1 MLNTADTVLHISHV
15 THYDYASRVD
25 LAMHLLHL
33 QPLTRANQRVEDFRL
48 DIDPPATRNQPS
60 LDYFGNHQ
68 HHLTL
73 TTPHHVLTVRAE
85 SRVRRLAM
93 PAPEPAASPAWED
106 VRTAMRY
113 QAGQP
118 WQAAAEFCFPSA
130 FVPQHP
136 AFQAYAQLEFI
147 PGRPLLDAAI
157 GLMARIHREFTYAT
171 ASTDLT
177 TPALEAFSRRQ
188 GVCQD
193 FAHIMIACLRSL
205 GLPARYVS
213 GYLLTQPPPGQPR
226 LLGVDASH
234 AWLAVYCP
242 LHGWVELDPTNDL
255 IAGQSHAVI
264 ACGRDYGD
272 VAPLCGVIQGGGSH
286 TLSVAVSVTPE
297 GEHAML
303 SGPPRPAS

>member
-33 QPLTRANQRVEDFRL
+33 QPLSRADQQLEDFRL
-48 DIDPPATRNQPS
+48 DIDPPATRNQAS
-60 LDYFGNHQ
+60 LDYFGNPQ

-73 TTPHHVLTVRAE
+73 TTPHHALTVRAE
-85 SRVRRLAM
+85 SRVRRLA
-93 PAPEPAASPAWED
+93 AATPNPSISPAWES
-106 VRTAMRY
+106 VRAAMRY
-113 QAGQP
+113 RAGQP
-118 WQAAAEFCFPSA
+118 WLPAAEFCFPSA
-130 FVPQHP
+130 FVPLHP
-136 AFQAYAQLEFI
+136 AFQAYAQLEFT
-147 PGRPLLDAAI
+147 PGRPLLEAAI
-157 GLMARIHREFTYAT
+157 GLMARIHHEFTYAT

-213 GYLLTQPPPGQPR
+213 GYLLTEPPPGQPR

-234 AWLAVYCP
+234 AWVAVYCP
-242 LHGWVELDPTNDL
+242 QHGWVELDPTNNML
-255 IAGQSHAVI
+255 AGTSHAVI
-264 ACGRDYGD
+264 ACGRDYAD
-272 VAPLCGVIQGGGSH
+272 VAPLRGVIQGGGSH
-286 TLSVAVSVTPE
+286 TLSVAVSVVPE
-297 GEHAML
+297 GETPVEP
-303 SGPPRPAS
+303 SASAC

>member
-33 QPLTRANQRVEDFRL
+33 QPLSRADQQLEDFRL
-48 DIDPPATRNQPS
+48 DIDPPATRNQAS
-60 LDYFGNHQ
+60 LDYFGNPQ

-73 TTPHHVLTVRAE
+73 TTPHHALTVRAE
-85 SRVRRLAM
+85 SRVRRLADAT
-93 PAPEPAASPAWED
+93 PKPSASPAWES
-106 VRTAMRY
+106 VRAAMRY
-113 QAGQP
+113 RAGQP
-118 WQAAAEFCFPSA
+118 WLPAAEFCFPSA
-130 FVPQHP
+130 FVPLHP
-136 AFQAYAQLEFI
+136 AFQAYAQLEFT
-147 PGRPLLDAAI
+147 PGRPLLEAAI
-157 GLMARIHREFTYAT
+157 GLMARIHHEFTYAT

-234 AWLAVYCP
+234 AWLAVWCP
-242 LHGWVELDPTNDL
+242 QHDWVELDPTNNL
-255 IAGQSHAVI
+255 IAAQSHAVI
-264 ACGRDYGD
+264 ACGRDYAD
-272 VAPLCGVIQGGGSH
+272 VAPLRGVIQGGGSH
-286 TLSVAVSVTPE
+286 TLSVAVSVVPE
-297 GEHAML
+297 GETPVEP
-303 SGPPRPAS
+303 SASAC

>member
-33 QPLTRANQRVEDFRL
+33 QPLSRADQQLEDFRL
-48 DIDPPATRNQPS
+48 DIDPPATRNQAS
-60 LDYFGNHQ
+60 LDYFGNPQ

-73 TTPHHVLTVRAE
+73 TTPHHALTVRAE
-85 SRVRRLAM
+85 SRVRRLAAAT
-93 PAPEPAASPAWED
+93 PKPSASPAWES
-106 VRTAMRY
+106 VRAAMRY
-113 QAGQP
+113 RAGQP
-118 WQAAAEFCFPSA
+118 WLPAAEFCFPSA
-130 FVPQHP
+130 FVPLHP
-136 AFQAYAQLEFI
+136 AFQAYAQLEFT
-147 PGRPLLDAAI
+147 PGRPLLEAAI
-157 GLMARIHREFTYAT
+157 GLMARIHHEFTYAT

-234 AWLAVYCP
+234 AWLAVWCP
-242 LHGWVELDPTNDL
+242 QHDWVELDPTNNL
-255 IAGQSHAVI
+255 IAAQSHAVI
-264 ACGRDYGD
+264 ACGRDYAD
-272 VAPLCGVIQGGGSH
+272 VTPLRGVIQGGGSH
-286 TLSVAVSVTPE
+286 TLSVAVSVVPE
-297 GEHAML
+297 GETPVEP
-303 SGPPRPAS
+303 SASAC

>member
-33 QPLTRANQRVEDFRL
+33 QPLSRADQQLEDFRL
-48 DIDPPATRNQPS
+48 DIDPPATRNQAS
-60 LDYFGNHQ
+60 LDYFGNPQ

-73 TTPHHVLTVRAE
+73 TTPHHALTVRAE
-85 SRVRRLAM
+85 SRVRRLA
-93 PAPEPAASPAWED
+93 AATPKPSVSPAWES

-113 QAGQP
+113 RAGQP
-118 WQAAAEFCFPSA
+118 WLPAAEFCFPSA
-130 FVPQHP
+130 FVPLHP
-136 AFQAYAQLEFI
+136 AFQAYAQLEFT
-147 PGRPLLDAAI
+147 PGRPLLEAAI
-157 GLMARIHREFTYAT
+157 GLMARIHHEFTYAT

-234 AWLAVYCP
+234 AWLAVWCP
-242 LHGWVELDPTNDL
+242 QHDWVELDPTNNL
-255 IAGQSHAVI
+255 IAAQSHAVI
-264 ACGRDYGD
+264 ACGRDYAD
-272 VAPLCGVIQGGGSH
+272 VAPLRGVIQGGGSH
-286 TLSVAVSVTPE
+286 TLSVAVSVAPE
-297 GEHAML
+297 GET
-303 SGPPRPAS
+303 PVEPPASAC

>member
-33 QPLTRANQRVEDFRL
+33 QPLSRADQQLEDFRL
-48 DIDPPATRNQPS
+48 DIDPPATRNQAS
-60 LDYFGNHQ
+60 LDYFGNPQ

-73 TTPHHVLTVRAE
+73 TTPHHALTVRAE
-85 SRVRRLAM
+85 SRVRRLA
-93 PAPEPAASPAWED
+93 AATPNPSISPAWES
-106 VRTAMRY
+106 VRAAMRY
-113 QAGQP
+113 RAGQP
-118 WQAAAEFCFPSA
+118 WLPAAEFCFPSA
-130 FVPQHP
+130 FVPLHP
-136 AFQAYAQLEFI
+136 AFQAYAQLEFT
-147 PGRPLLDAAI
+147 PGRPLLEAAI
-157 GLMARIHREFTYAT
+157 GLMARIHHEFTYAT

-234 AWLAVYCP
+234 AWLAVWCP
-242 LHGWVELDPTNDL
+242 QHDWVELDPTNNL
-255 IAGQSHAVI
+255 IAAQSHAVI
-264 ACGRDYGD
+264 ACGRDYAD
-272 VAPLCGVIQGGGSH
+272 VAPLRGVIQGGGSH
-286 TLSVAVSVTPE
+286 TLSVAVSVVPE
-297 GEHAML
+297 GEM
-303 SGPPRPAS
+303 R

>member
-33 QPLTRANQRVEDFRL
+33 QPLSRADQQLEDFRL
-48 DIDPPATRNQPS
+48 DIDPPATRNQAS
-60 LDYFGNHQ
+60 LDYFGNPQ

-73 TTPHHVLTVRAE
+73 TTPHHALTVRAE
-85 SRVRRLAM
+85 SRVRRLAAAT
-93 PAPEPAASPAWED
+93 PKPSASPTWEN
-106 VRTAMRY
+106 VRAAMRY
-113 QAGQP
+113 RAGQP
-118 WQAAAEFCFPSA
+118 WLPAAEFCFPSA
-130 FVPQHP
+130 FVPLHP
-136 AFQAYAQLEFI
+136 AFQAYAQLEFT
-147 PGRPLLDAAI
+147 PGRPLLEAAI
-157 GLMARIHREFTYAT
+157 GLMARIHHEFTYAT

-234 AWLAVYCP
+234 AWLAVWCP
-242 LHGWVELDPTNDL
+242 QHDWVELDPTNNL
-255 IAGQSHAVI
+255 IAAQSHAVI
-264 ACGRDYGD
+264 ACGRDYAD
-272 VAPLCGVIQGGGSH
+272 VAPLRGVIQGGGSH
-286 TLSVAVSVTPE
+286 TLSVAVSVVPE
-297 GEHAML
+297 GETPVEP
-303 SGPPRPAS
+303 SASAC

>member
-33 QPLTRANQRVEDFRL
+33 QPLSRADQQLEDFRL
-48 DIDPPATRNQPS
+48 DIDPPATRNQAS
-60 LDYFGNHQ
+60 LDYFGNPQ

-73 TTPHHVLTVRAE
+73 TTPHHALTVRAE
-85 SRVRRLAM
+85 SRVRRLA
-93 PAPEPAASPAWED
+93 AATPKPSASLAWES
-106 VRTAMRY
+106 VRAAMRY
-113 QAGQP
+113 RAGQP
-118 WQAAAEFCFPSA
+118 WLPAAEFCFPSA
-130 FVPQHP
+130 FVPLHP
-136 AFQAYAQLEFI
+136 AFQAYAQLEFT
-147 PGRPLLDAAI
+147 PGRPLLEAAI
-157 GLMARIHREFTYAT
+157 GLMARIHHEFTYAT

-234 AWLAVYCP
+234 AWLAVWCP
-242 LHGWVELDPTNDL
+242 QHDWVELDPTNNL
-255 IAGQSHAVI
+255 IAAQSHAVI
-264 ACGRDYGD
+264 ACGRDYAD
-272 VAPLCGVIQGGGSH
+272 VAPLRGVIQGGGSH
-286 TLSVAVSVTPE
+286 TLSVAVSVAPE
-297 GEHAML
+297 GETAME
-303 SGPPRPAS
+303 PPASAC

>member
-33 QPLTRANQRVEDFRL
+33 QPLSRADQQLEDFRL
-48 DIDPPATRNQPS
+48 DIDPPATRNQAS
-60 LDYFGNHQ
+60 LDYFGNPQ

-73 TTPHHVLTVRAE
+73 TTPHHALTVRAE
-85 SRVRRLAM
+85 SRVRRLAAAT
-93 PAPEPAASPAWED
+93 PKPSASPAWES
-106 VRTAMRY
+106 VRAAMRY
-113 QAGQP
+113 RAGQP
-118 WQAAAEFCFPSA
+118 WLPAAEFCFPSA
-130 FVPQHP
+130 FVPLHP
-136 AFQAYAQLEFI
+136 AFQAYAQLEFT
-147 PGRPLLDAAI
+147 PGRPLLEAAI
-157 GLMARIHREFTYAT
+157 GLMARIHHEFTYAT

-234 AWLAVYCP
+234 AWLAVWCP
-242 LHGWVELDPTNDL
+242 QHDWVELDPTNNL
-255 IAGQSHAVI
+255 IAAQSHAVI
-264 ACGRDYGD
+264 ACGRDYAD
-272 VAPLCGVIQGGGSH
+272 VAPLRGVIQGGGSH
-286 TLSVAVSVTPE
+286 TLSVAVSVAPE
-297 GEHAML
+297 GETPVEP
-303 SGPPRPAS
+303 SASAC

>member
-33 QPLTRANQRVEDFRL
+33 QPLSRADQQLEDFRL
-48 DIDPPATRNQPS
+48 DIDPPATRNQAS
-60 LDYFGNHQ
+60 LDYFGNPQ

-73 TTPHHVLTVRAE
+73 TTPHHALTVRAE
-85 SRVRRLAM
+85 SRVRRLAAAT
-93 PAPEPAASPAWED
+93 PKPSASPAWES
-106 VRTAMRY
+106 VRAAMRY
-113 QAGQP
+113 RAGQP
-118 WQAAAEFCFPSA
+118 WLPAAEFCFPSA
-130 FVPQHP
+130 FVPLHP
-136 AFQAYAQLEFI
+136 AFQAYAQLEFT
-147 PGRPLLDAAI
+147 PGRPLLEAAI
-157 GLMARIHREFTYAT
+157 GLMARIHHEFTYAT

-234 AWLAVYCP
+234 AWLAVWCP
-242 LHGWVELDPTNDL
+242 QHDWVELDPTNNL
-255 IAGQSHAVI
+255 IAAQSHAVI
-264 ACGRDYGD
+264 ACGRDYAD
-272 VAPLCGVIQGGGSH
+272 VAPLRGVIQGGGSH
-286 TLSVAVSVTPE
+286 TLSVAVSVVPE
-297 GEHAML
+297 GEAVFTP
-303 SGPPRPAS
+303 SVADQD

>member
-33 QPLTRANQRVEDFRL
+33 QPLSRADQQLEDFRL
-48 DIDPPATRNQPS
+48 DIDPPATRNQAS
-60 LDYFGNHQ
+60 LDYFGNPQ

-73 TTPHHVLTVRAE
+73 TTPHHALTVRAE
-85 SRVRRLAM
+85 SRVRRLAAAT
-93 PAPEPAASPAWED
+93 PKPSASPAWES
-106 VRTAMRY
+106 VRAAMRY
-113 QAGQP
+113 RAGQP
-118 WQAAAEFCFPSA
+118 WLPAAEFCFPSA
-130 FVPQHP
+130 FVPLHP
-136 AFQAYAQLEFI
+136 AFQAYAQLEFT
-147 PGRPLLDAAI
+147 PGRPLLEAAI
-157 GLMARIHREFTYAT
+157 GLMARIHHEFTYAT

-234 AWLAVYCP
+234 AWLAVWCP
-242 LHGWVELDPTNDL
+242 QHDWVELDPTNNL
-255 IAGQSHAVI
+255 IAAQSHAVI
-264 ACGRDYGD
+264 ACGRDYAD
-272 VAPLCGVIQGGGSH
+272 VAPLRGVIQGGGSH
-286 TLSVAVSVTPE
+286 TLSVAVSVVPE
-297 GEHAML
+297 GETPVEP
-303 SGPPRPAS
+303 SASAC

>member
-33 QPLTRANQRVEDFRL
+33 QPLSRADQQLEDFRL
-48 DIDPPATRNQPS
+48 DIDPPATRNQAS
-60 LDYFGNHQ
+60 LDYFGNPQ

-73 TTPHHVLTVRAE
+73 TTPHHALTVRAE
-85 SRVRRLAM
+85 SRVRRLAAAT
-93 PAPEPAASPAWED
+93 PKPSASPAWES
-106 VRTAMRY
+106 VRAAMRY
-113 QAGQP
+113 RAGQP
-118 WQAAAEFCFPSA
+118 WLPAAEFCFPSA
-130 FVPQHP
+130 FVPLHP
-136 AFQAYAQLEFI
+136 AFQAYAQLEFT
-147 PGRPLLDAAI
+147 PGRPLLEAAI
-157 GLMARIHREFTYAT
+157 GLMARIHHEFTYAT
-171 ASTDLT
+171 ASTDIT

-234 AWLAVYCP
+234 AWLAVWCP
-242 LHGWVELDPTNDL
+242 QHDWVELDPTNNL
-255 IAGQSHAVI
+255 IAAQSHAVI
-264 ACGRDYGD
+264 ACGRDYAD
-272 VAPLCGVIQGGGSH
+272 VAPLRGVIQGGGSH
-286 TLSVAVSVTPE
+286 TLSVAVSVVPE
-297 GEHAML
+297 GEAVFTP
-303 SGPPRPAS
+303 SVADQD

>member
-33 QPLTRANQRVEDFRL
+33 QPLSRADQQLEDFRL
-48 DIDPPATRNQPS
+48 DIDPPATRNQAS
-60 LDYFGNHQ
+60 LDYFGNPQ

-73 TTPHHVLTVRAE
+73 TTPHHALTVRAE
-85 SRVRRLAM
+85 SRVRRLA
-93 PAPEPAASPAWED
+93 AATPKPSVSPAWES

-113 QAGQP
+113 RAGQP
-118 WQAAAEFCFPSA
+118 WLPAAEFCFPSA
-130 FVPQHP
+130 FVPLHP
-136 AFQAYAQLEFI
+136 AFQAYAQLEFT
-147 PGRPLLDAAI
+147 PGRPLLEAAI
-157 GLMARIHREFTYAT
+157 GLMARIHHEFTYAT

-234 AWLAVYCP
+234 AWLAVWCP
-242 LHGWVELDPTNDL
+242 QHDWVELDPTNNL
-255 IAGQSHAVI
+255 IAAQSHAVI
-264 ACGRDYGD
+264 ACGRDYAD
-272 VAPLCGVIQGGGSH
+272 VAPLRGVIQGGGSH
-286 TLSVAVSVTPE
+286 TLSVAVSVVPE
-297 GEHAML
+297 GET
-303 SGPPRPAS
+303 PVEPPASAC

>member
-33 QPLTRANQRVEDFRL
+33 QPLSRADQQLEDFRL
-48 DIDPPATRNQPS
+48 DIDPPATRNQAS
-60 LDYFGNHQ
+60 LDYFGNPQ

-73 TTPHHVLTVRAE
+73 TTPHHALTVRAE
-85 SRVRRLAM
+85 SRVRRLA
-93 PAPEPAASPAWED
+93 AATPKPSASLAWES
-106 VRTAMRY
+106 VRAAMRY
-113 QAGQP
+113 RAGQP
-118 WQAAAEFCFPSA
+118 WLPAAEFCFPSA
-130 FVPQHP
+130 FVPLHP
-136 AFQAYAQLEFI
+136 AFQAYAQLEFT
-147 PGRPLLDAAI
+147 PGRPLLEAAI
-157 GLMARIHREFTYAT
+157 GLMARIHHEFTYAT

-234 AWLAVYCP
+234 AWLAVWCP
-242 LHGWVELDPTNDL
+242 QHDWVELDPTNNL
-255 IAGQSHAVI
+255 IAAQSHAVI
-264 ACGRDYGD
+264 ACGRDYAD
-272 VAPLCGVIQGGGSH
+272 VAPLRGVIQGGGSH
-286 TLSVAVSVTPE
+286 TLSVAVSVAPE
-297 GEHAML
+297 GEHAV
-303 SGPPRPAS
+303 GTPV

>member
-33 QPLTRANQRVEDFRL
+33 QPLSRADQQLEDFRL
-48 DIDPPATRNQPS
+48 DIDPPATRNQAS
-60 LDYFGNHQ
+60 LDYFGNPQ

-73 TTPHHVLTVRAE
+73 TTPHHALTVRAE
-85 SRVRRLAM
+85 SRVRRLA
-93 PAPEPAASPAWED
+93 AATPKPSASLAWES
-106 VRTAMRY
+106 VRAAMRY
-113 QAGQP
+113 RAGQP
-118 WQAAAEFCFPSA
+118 WLPAAEFCFPSA
-130 FVPQHP
+130 FVPLHP
-136 AFQAYAQLEFI
+136 AFQAYAQLEFT
-147 PGRPLLDAAI
+147 PGRPLLEAAI
-157 GLMARIHREFTYAT
+157 GLMARIHHEFTYAT

-234 AWLAVYCP
+234 AWLAVWCP
-242 LHGWVELDPTNDL
+242 QHDWVELDPTNNL
-255 IAGQSHAVI
+255 IAAQSHAVI
-264 ACGRDYGD
+264 ACGRDYAD
-272 VAPLCGVIQGGGSH
+272 VAPLRGVIQGGGSH
-286 TLSVAVSVTPE
+286 TLSVAVSVAPE
-297 GEHAML
+297 GETPVEP
-303 SGPPRPAS
+303 SASAC

>member
-33 QPLTRANQRVEDFRL
+33 QPLSRADQQLEDFRL
-48 DIDPPATRNQPS
+48 DIDPPATRNQAS
-60 LDYFGNHQ
+60 LDYFGNPQ

-73 TTPHHVLTVRAE
+73 TTPHHALTVRAE
-85 SRVRRLAM
+85 SRVRRLA
-93 PAPEPAASPAWED
+93 AATPKPSASLAWES
-106 VRTAMRY
+106 VCAAMRY
-113 QAGQP
+113 RAGQP
-118 WQAAAEFCFPSA
+118 WLPAAEFCFPSA
-130 FVPQHP
+130 FVPLHP
-136 AFQAYAQLEFI
+136 AFQAYAQLEFT
-147 PGRPLLDAAI
+147 PGRPLLEAAI
-157 GLMARIHREFTYAT
+157 GLMARIHHEFTYAT

-234 AWLAVYCP
+234 AWLAVWCP
-242 LHGWVELDPTNDL
+242 QHDWVELDPTNNL
-255 IAGQSHAVI
+255 IAAQSHAVI
-264 ACGRDYGD
+264 ACGRDYAD
-272 VAPLCGVIQGGGSH
+272 VAPLRGVIQGGGSH
-286 TLSVAVSVTPE
+286 TLSVAVSVVPE
-297 GEHAML
+297 GETPVEP
-303 SGPPRPAS
+303 SASAC

>member
-33 QPLTRANQRVEDFRL
+33 QPLSRADQQLEDFRL
-48 DIDPPATRNQPS
+48 DIDPPATRNQAS
-60 LDYFGNHQ
+60 LDYFGNPQ

-73 TTPHHVLTVRAE
+73 TTPHHALTVRAE
-85 SRVRRLAM
+85 SRVRRLAATT
-93 PAPEPAASPAWED
+93 PKPSASPAWES
-106 VRTAMRY
+106 VRAAMRY
-113 QAGQP
+113 RAGQP
-118 WQAAAEFCFPSA
+118 WLPAAEFCFPSA
-130 FVPQHP
+130 FVPLHP
-136 AFQAYAQLEFI
+136 AFQAYAQLEFT
-147 PGRPLLDAAI
+147 PGRPLLEAAI
-157 GLMARIHREFTYAT
+157 GLMARIHHEFTYAT

-234 AWLAVYCP
+234 AWLAVWCP
-242 LHGWVELDPTNDL
+242 QHDWVELDPTNNL
-255 IAGQSHAVI
+255 IAAQSHAVI
-264 ACGRDYGD
+264 ACGRDYAD
-272 VAPLCGVIQGGGSH
+272 VTPLRGVIQGGGSH
-286 TLSVAVSVTPE
+286 TLSVAVSVVPE
-297 GEHAML
+297 GEAVFTP
-303 SGPPRPAS
+303 SVADQD

>member
-33 QPLTRANQRVEDFRL
+33 EPLSRADQQLEDFRL
-48 DIDPPATRNQPS
+48 DIDPPATRNQAS
-60 LDYFGNHQ
+60 LDYFGNPQ

-73 TTPHHVLTVRAE
+73 TTPHHALTVRAE
-85 SRVRRLAM
+85 SRVRRLA
-93 PAPEPAASPAWED
+93 AATPKPSASLAWES
-106 VRTAMRY
+106 VRAAMRY
-113 QAGQP
+113 RAGQP
-118 WQAAAEFCFPSA
+118 WLPAAEFCFPSA
-130 FVPQHP
+130 FVPLHP
-136 AFQAYAQLEFI
+136 AFQAYAQLEFT
-147 PGRPLLDAAI
+147 PGRPLLEAAI
-157 GLMARIHREFTYAT
+157 GLMARIHHEFTYAT

-234 AWLAVYCP
+234 AWLAVWCP
-242 LHGWVELDPTNDL
+242 QHDWVELDPTNNL
-255 IAGQSHAVI
+255 IAAQSHAVI
-264 ACGRDYGD
+264 ACGRDYAD
-272 VAPLCGVIQGGGSH
+272 VAPLRGVIQGGGSH
-286 TLSVAVSVTPE
+286 TLSVAVSVVPE
-297 GEHAML
+297 GEAVFTP
-303 SGPPRPAS
+303 SVADQD

>member
-33 QPLTRANQRVEDFRL
+33 QPLSRADQQLEDFRL
-48 DIDPPATRNQPS
+48 DIDPPATRNQAS
-60 LDYFGNHQ
+60 LDYFGNPQ

-73 TTPHHVLTVRAE
+73 TTPHHALTVRAE
-85 SRVRRLAM
+85 SRVRRLA
-93 PAPEPAASPAWED
+93 AATPNPSVSPAWES
-106 VRTAMRY
+106 VRAAMRY
-113 QAGQP
+113 RASQP
-118 WQAAAEFCFPSA
+118 WLPAAEFCFPSA
-130 FVPQHP
+130 FVPLHP
-136 AFQAYAQLEFI
+136 AFQAYAQLEFT
-147 PGRPLLDAAI
+147 PGRPLLEAAI
-157 GLMARIHREFTYAT
+157 GLMARIHHEFTYAT

-234 AWLAVYCP
+234 AWLAVWCP
-242 LHGWVELDPTNDL
+242 QHDWVELDPTNNL
-255 IAGQSHAVI
+255 IAAQSHAVI
-264 ACGRDYGD
+264 ACGRDYAD
-272 VAPLCGVIQGGGSH
+272 VAPLRGVIQGGGSH
-286 TLSVAVSVTPE
+286 TLSVAVSVVPE
-297 GEHAML
+297 GETPVEP
-303 SGPPRPAS
+303 SASAC

>member
-33 QPLTRANQRVEDFRL
+33 QPLSRADQQLEDFRL
-48 DIDPPATRNQPS
+48 DIDPPATRNQAS
-60 LDYFGNHQ
+60 LDYFGNPQ

-73 TTPHHVLTVRAE
+73 TTPHHALTVRAE
-85 SRVRRLAM
+85 SRVRRLA
-93 PAPEPAASPAWED
+93 AATPKPSVSPAWES
-106 VRTAMRY
+106 VRAAMRY
-113 QAGQP
+113 RAGQP
-118 WQAAAEFCFPSA
+118 WLPAAEFCFPSA
-130 FVPQHP
+130 FVPLHP
-136 AFQAYAQLEFI
+136 AFQAYAQLEFT
-147 PGRPLLDAAI
+147 PGRPLLEAAI
-157 GLMARIHREFTYAT
+157 GLMARIHHEFTYAT

-234 AWLAVYCP
+234 AWLAVWCP
-242 LHGWVELDPTNDL
+242 QHDWVELDPTNNL
-255 IAGQSHAVI
+255 IAAQSHAVI
-264 ACGRDYGD
+264 ACGRDYAD
-272 VAPLCGVIQGGGSH
+272 VAPLRGVIQGGGSH
-286 TLSVAVSVTPE
+286 TLSVAVSVVPE
-297 GEHAML
+297 GETPVEP
-303 SGPPRPAS
+303 SASAC

>member
-33 QPLTRANQRVEDFRL
+33 QPLSRADQQLEDFRL
-48 DIDPPATRNQPS
+48 DIDPPATRNQAS
-60 LDYFGNHQ
+60 LDYFGNPQ

-73 TTPHHVLTVRAE
+73 TTPHHALTVRAE
-85 SRVRRLAM
+85 SRVRRLA
-93 PAPEPAASPAWED
+93 AATPNPSISPAWES
-106 VRTAMRY
+106 VRAAMRY
-113 QAGQP
+113 RAGQP
-118 WQAAAEFCFPSA
+118 WLPAAEFCFPSA
-130 FVPQHP
+130 FVPLHP
-136 AFQAYAQLEFI
+136 AFQAYAQLEFT
-147 PGRPLLDAAI
+147 PGRPLLEAAI
-157 GLMARIHREFTYAT
+157 GLMARIHHEFTYAT

-234 AWLAVYCP
+234 AWLAVWCP
-242 LHGWVELDPTNDL
+242 QHDWVELDPTNNL
-255 IAGQSHAVI
+255 IAAQSHAVI
-264 ACGRDYGD
+264 ACGRDYAD
-272 VAPLCGVIQGGGSH
+272 VAPLRGVIQGGGSH
-286 TLSVAVSVTPE
+286 TLSVAVSVAPE
-297 GEHAML
+297 GET
-303 SGPPRPAS
+303 PVEPPASAC

>member
-33 QPLTRANQRVEDFRL
+33 QPLSRADQQLEDFRL
-48 DIDPPATRNQPS
+48 DIDPPATRNQAS
-60 LDYFGNHQ
+60 LDYFGNPQ

-73 TTPHHVLTVRAE
+73 TTPHHALTVRAE
-85 SRVRRLAM
+85 SRVRRLA
-93 PAPEPAASPAWED
+93 AATPKPSASLAWES
-106 VRTAMRY
+106 VRAAMRY
-113 QAGQP
+113 RAGQP
-118 WQAAAEFCFPSA
+118 WLPAAEFCFPSA
-130 FVPQHP
+130 FVPLHP
-136 AFQAYAQLEFI
+136 AFQAYAQLEFT
-147 PGRPLLDAAI
+147 PGRPLLEAAI
-157 GLMARIHREFTYAT
+157 GLMARIHHEFTYAT

-188 GVCQD
+188 GVCPD

-234 AWLAVYCP
+234 AWLAVWCP
-242 LHGWVELDPTNDL
+242 QHDWVELDPTNNL
-255 IAGQSHAVI
+255 IAAQSHAVI
-264 ACGRDYGD
+264 ACGRDYAD
-272 VAPLCGVIQGGGSH
+272 VAPLRGVIQGGGSH
-286 TLSVAVSVTPE
+286 TLSVAVSVAPE
-297 GEHAML
+297 GETPVEP
-303 SGPPRPAS
+303 SASAC

>member
-33 QPLTRANQRVEDFRL
+33 QPLSRADQQLEDFRL
-48 DIDPPATRNQPS
+48 DIDPPATRNQAS
-60 LDYFGNHQ
+60 LDYFGNPQ

-73 TTPHHVLTVRAE
+73 TTPHHALTVRAE
-85 SRVRRLAM
+85 SRVRRLA
-93 PAPEPAASPAWED
+93 AATPTPSVSPAWES
-106 VRTAMRY
+106 VRAAMRY
-113 QAGQP
+113 RAGQP
-118 WQAAAEFCFPSA
+118 WLPAAEFCFPSA
-130 FVPQHP
+130 FVPLHP
-136 AFQAYAQLEFI
+136 AFQAYAQLEFT
-147 PGRPLLDAAI
+147 PGRPLLEAAI
-157 GLMARIHREFTYAT
+157 GLMARIHHEFTYAT

-234 AWLAVYCP
+234 AWLAVWCP
-242 LHGWVELDPTNDL
+242 QHDWVELDPTNNL
-255 IAGQSHAVI
+255 IAAQSHAVI
-264 ACGRDYGD
+264 ACGRDYAD
-272 VAPLCGVIQGGGSH
+272 VAPLRGVIQGGGSH
-286 TLSVAVSVTPE
+286 TLSVAVSVVPE
-297 GEHAML
+297 GET
-303 SGPPRPAS
+303 PVEPPASAC

>member
-33 QPLTRANQRVEDFRL
+33 QPLSRADQQLEDFRL
-48 DIDPPATRNQPS
+48 DIDPPATRNQAS
-60 LDYFGNHQ
+60 LDYFGNPQ

-73 TTPHHVLTVRAE
+73 TTPHHALTVRAE
-85 SRVRRLAM
+85 SRVRRLA
-93 PAPEPAASPAWED
+93 AATPNPSISPAWES
-106 VRTAMRY
+106 VRAAMRY
-113 QAGQP
+113 RAGQP
-118 WQAAAEFCFPSA
+118 WLPAAEFCFPSA
-130 FVPQHP
+130 FVPLHP
-136 AFQAYAQLEFI
+136 AFQAYAQLEFT
-147 PGRPLLDAAI
+147 PGRPLLEAAI
-157 GLMARIHREFTYAT
+157 GLMARIHHEFTYAT

-234 AWLAVYCP
+234 AWLAVWCP
-242 LHGWVELDPTNDL
+242 QHDWVELDPTNNL
-255 IAGQSHAVI
+255 IAAQSHAVI
-264 ACGRDYGD
+264 ACGRDYAD
-272 VAPLCGVIQGGGSH
+272 VAPLRGVIQGGGSH
-286 TLSVAVSVTPE
+286 TLSVAVSVAPE
-297 GEHAML
+297 GETPVEP
-303 SGPPRPAS
+303 SASAC

>member
-33 QPLTRANQRVEDFRL
+33 QPLSRADQQLEDFRL
-48 DIDPPATRNQPS
+48 DIDPPATRNQAS
-60 LDYFGNHQ
+60 LDYFGNPQ

-73 TTPHHVLTVRAE
+73 TTPHHALTVRAE
-85 SRVRRLAM
+85 SRVRRLA
-93 PAPEPAASPAWED
+93 AATPKPSASLAWES
-106 VRTAMRY
+106 VRAAMRY
-113 QAGQP
+113 RAGQP
-118 WQAAAEFCFPSA
+118 WLPAAEFCFPSA
-130 FVPQHP
+130 FVPLHP
-136 AFQAYAQLEFI
+136 AFQAYAQLEFT
-147 PGRPLLDAAI
+147 PGRPLLEAAI
-157 GLMARIHREFTYAT
+157 GLMARIHHEFTYAT

-234 AWLAVYCP
+234 AWLAVWCP
-242 LHGWVELDPTNDL
+242 QHDWVELDPTNNL
-255 IAGQSHAVI
+255 IAAQSHAVI
-264 ACGRDYGD
+264 ACGRDYAD
-272 VAPLCGVIQGGGSH
+272 VAPLRGVIQGGGSH
-286 TLSVAVSVTPE
+286 TLSVAVSVVPE
-297 GEHAML
+297 GEAVFTP
-303 SGPPRPAS
+303 SVADQD

>member
-15 THYDYASRVD
+15 THYNYASRVD

-33 QPLTRANQRVEDFRL
+33 QPLSRADQQLEDFRL
-48 DIDPPATRNQPS
+48 DIDPPATRNQAS
-60 LDYFGNHQ
+60 LDYFGNPQ

-73 TTPHHVLTVRAE
+73 TTPHHALTVRAE
-85 SRVRRLAM
+85 SRVRRLA
-93 PAPEPAASPAWED
+93 AATPKPSASLAWES
-106 VRTAMRY
+106 VRAAMRY
-113 QAGQP
+113 RAGQP
-118 WQAAAEFCFPSA
+118 WLPAAEFCFPSA
-130 FVPQHP
+130 FVPLHP
-136 AFQAYAQLEFI
+136 AFQAYAQLEFT
-147 PGRPLLDAAI
+147 PGRPLLEAAI
-157 GLMARIHREFTYAT
+157 GLMARIHHEFTYAT

-234 AWLAVYCP
+234 AWLAVWCP
-242 LHGWVELDPTNDL
+242 QHDWVELDPTNNL
-255 IAGQSHAVI
+255 IAAQSHAVI
-264 ACGRDYGD
+264 ACGRDYAD
-272 VAPLCGVIQGGGSH
+272 VAPLRGVIQGGGSH
-286 TLSVAVSVTPE
+286 TLSVAVSVVPE
-297 GEHAML
+297 GEAVFTP
-303 SGPPRPAS
+303 SVADQD

>member
-33 QPLTRANQRVEDFRL
+33 QPLSRADQQLEDFRL
-48 DIDPPATRNQPS
+48 DIDPPATRNQAS
-60 LDYFGNHQ
+60 LDYFGNPQ

-73 TTPHHVLTVRAE
+73 TTPHHALTVRAE
-85 SRVRRLAM
+85 SRVRRLA
-93 PAPEPAASPAWED
+93 AATPKPSASLAWES
-106 VRTAMRY
+106 VRAAMRY
-113 QAGQP
+113 RAGQP
-118 WQAAAEFCFPSA
+118 WLPAAEFCFPSA
-130 FVPQHP
+130 FVPLHP
-136 AFQAYAQLEFI
+136 AFQAYAQLEFT
-147 PGRPLLDAAI
+147 PGRPLLEAAI
-157 GLMARIHREFTYAT
+157 GLMARIHHEFTYAT

-234 AWLAVYCP
+234 AWLAVWCP
-242 LHGWVELDPTNDL
+242 QHNWVELDPTNNL
-255 IAGQSHAVI
+255 IAAQSHAVI
-264 ACGRDYGD
+264 ACGRDYAD
-272 VAPLCGVIQGGGSH
+272 VAPLRGVIQGGGSH
-286 TLSVAVSVTPE
+286 TLSVAVSVVPE
-297 GEHAML
+297 GETPVEP
-303 SGPPRPAS
+303 SASAC

>member
-33 QPLTRANQRVEDFRL
+33 QPLSRADQQLEDFRL
-48 DIDPPATRNQPS
+48 DIDPPATRNQAS
-60 LDYFGNHQ
+60 LDYFGNPQ

-73 TTPHHVLTVRAE
+73 TTPHHALTVRAE
-85 SRVRRLAM
+85 SRVRRLAAAT
-93 PAPEPAASPAWED
+93 PKPSASPAWES
-106 VRTAMRY
+106 VRAAMRY
-113 QAGQP
+113 RAGQP
-118 WQAAAEFCFPSA
+118 WLPAAEFCFPSA
-130 FVPQHP
+130 FVPLHP
-136 AFQAYAQLEFI
+136 AFQAYAQLEFT
-147 PGRPLLDAAI
+147 PGRPLLEAAI
-157 GLMARIHREFTYAT
+157 GLMARIHHEFTYAT

-234 AWLAVYCP
+234 AWLAVWCP
-242 LHGWVELDPTNDL
+242 QHDWVELDPTNNL
-255 IAGQSHAVI
+255 IAAQSHAVI
-264 ACGRDYGD
+264 ACGRDYAD
-272 VAPLCGVIQGGGSH
+272 VAPLRGVIQGGGSH
-286 TLSVAVSVTPE
+286 TLSVAVSVAPE
-297 GEHAML
+297 GET
-303 SGPPRPAS
+303 PVEPPASAC

>member
-33 QPLTRANQRVEDFRL
+33 QPLSRADQQLEDFRL
-48 DIDPPATRNQPS
+48 DIDPPATRNQAS
-60 LDYFGNHQ
+60 LDYFGNPQ

-73 TTPHHVLTVRAE
+73 TTPHHALTVRAE
-85 SRVRRLAM
+85 SRVRRLA
-93 PAPEPAASPAWED
+93 AATPEPSASPAWES
-106 VRTAMRY
+106 VRAAMRY
-113 QAGQP
+113 RAGQP
-118 WQAAAEFCFPSA
+118 WLPAAEFCFPSA
-130 FVPQHP
+130 FVPLHP
-136 AFQAYAQLEFI
+136 AFQAYAQLEFT
-147 PGRPLLDAAI
+147 PGRPLLEAAI
-157 GLMARIHREFTYAT
+157 GLMARIHHEFTYAT

-234 AWLAVYCP
+234 AWLAVWCP
-242 LHGWVELDPTNDL
+242 QHDWVELDPTNNL
-255 IAGQSHAVI
+255 IAAQSHAVI
-264 ACGRDYGD
+264 ACGRDYAD
-272 VAPLCGVIQGGGSH
+272 VAPLRGVIQGGGSH
-286 TLSVAVSVTPE
+286 TLSVAVSVVPE
-297 GEHAML
+297 GETPVEP
-303 SGPPRPAS
+303 SASAC

>member
-33 QPLTRANQRVEDFRL
+33 QPLSRADQQLEDFRL
-48 DIDPPATRNQPS
+48 DIDPPATRNQAS
-60 LDYFGNHQ
+60 LDYFGNPQ

-73 TTPHHVLTVRAE
+73 TTPHHALTVRAE
-85 SRVRRLAM
+85 SRVRRLA
-93 PAPEPAASPAWED
+93 AATPNPSVSPAWES
-106 VRTAMRY
+106 VRAAMRY
-113 QAGQP
+113 RAGQP
-118 WQAAAEFCFPSA
+118 WLPAAEFCFPSA
-130 FVPQHP
+130 FVPLHP
-136 AFQAYAQLEFI
+136 AFQAYAQLEFT
-147 PGRPLLDAAI
+147 PGRPLLEAAI
-157 GLMARIHREFTYAT
+157 GLMARIHHEFTYAT

-234 AWLAVYCP
+234 AWLAVWCP
-242 LHGWVELDPTNDL
+242 QHDWVELDPTNNL
-255 IAGQSHAVI
+255 IAAQSHAVI
-264 ACGRDYGD
+264 ACGRDYAD
-272 VAPLCGVIQGGGSH
+272 VAPLRGVIQGGGSH
-286 TLSVAVSVTPE
+286 TLSVAVSVAPE
-297 GEHAML
+297 GETPVEP
-303 SGPPRPAS
+303 SASAC

>member
-33 QPLTRANQRVEDFRL
+33 QPLSRADQQLEDFRL
-48 DIDPPATRNQPS
+48 DIDPPATRNQAS
-60 LDYFGNHQ
+60 LDYFGNPQ

-73 TTPHHVLTVRAE
+73 TTPHHALTVRAE
-85 SRVRRLAM
+85 SRVRRLAAAT
-93 PAPEPAASPAWED
+93 PKPSASPTWEN
-106 VRTAMRY
+106 VRAAMRY
-113 QAGQP
+113 RAGQP
-118 WQAAAEFCFPSA
+118 WLPAAEFCFPSA
-130 FVPQHP
+130 FVPLHP
-136 AFQAYAQLEFI
+136 AFQAYAQLEFT
-147 PGRPLLDAAI
+147 PGRPLLEAAI
-157 GLMARIHREFTYAT
+157 GLMARIHHEFTYAT

-234 AWLAVYCP
+234 AWLAVWCP
-242 LHGWVELDPTNDL
+242 QHDWVELDPTNNL
-255 IAGQSHAVI
+255 IAAQSHAVI
-264 ACGRDYGD
+264 ACGRDYAD
-272 VAPLCGVIQGGGSH
+272 VAPLRGVIQGGGSH
-286 TLSVAVSVTPE
+286 TLSVAVSVVPE
-297 GEHAML
+297 GEAVFTP
-303 SGPPRPAS
+303 SVADQD

>member
-15 THYDYASRVD
+15 THYNYASRVD

-33 QPLTRANQRVEDFRL
+33 QPLSRADQQLEDFRL
-48 DIDPPATRNQPS
+48 DIDPPATRNQAS
-60 LDYFGNHQ
+60 LDYFGNPQ

-73 TTPHHVLTVRAE
+73 TTPHHALTVRAE
-85 SRVRRLAM
+85 SRVRRLA
-93 PAPEPAASPAWED
+93 AATPKPSASLAWES
-106 VRTAMRY
+106 VRAAMRY
-113 QAGQP
+113 RAGQP
-118 WQAAAEFCFPSA
+118 WLPAAEFCFPSA
-130 FVPQHP
+130 FVPLHP
-136 AFQAYAQLEFI
+136 AFQAYAQLEFT
-147 PGRPLLDAAI
+147 PGRPLLEAAI
-157 GLMARIHREFTYAT
+157 GLMARIHHEFTYAT

-234 AWLAVYCP
+234 AWLAVWCP
-242 LHGWVELDPTNDL
+242 QHDWVELDPTNNL
-255 IAGQSHAVI
+255 IAAQSHAVI
-264 ACGRDYGD
+264 ACGRDYAD
-272 VAPLCGVIQGGGSH
+272 VAPLRGVIQGGGSH
-286 TLSVAVSVTPE
+286 TLSVAVSVVPE
-297 GEHAML
+297 GETPVEP
-303 SGPPRPAS
+303 SASAC

>member
-33 QPLTRANQRVEDFRL
+33 QPLSRADQQLEDFRL
-48 DIDPPATRNQPS
+48 DIDPPATRNQAS
-60 LDYFGNHQ
+60 LDYFGNPQ

-73 TTPHHVLTVRAE
+73 TTPHHALTVRAE
-85 SRVRRLAM
+85 SRVRRLA
-93 PAPEPAASPAWED
+93 AATPKPSASLAWES
-106 VRTAMRY
+106 VRAAMRY
-113 QAGQP
+113 RAGQP
-118 WQAAAEFCFPSA
+118 WLPAAEFCFPSA
-130 FVPQHP
+130 FVPLHP
-136 AFQAYAQLEFI
+136 AFQAYAQLEFT
-147 PGRPLLDAAI
+147 PGRPLLEAAI
-157 GLMARIHREFTYAT
+157 GLMARIHHEFTYAT

-234 AWLAVYCP
+234 AWLAVWCP
-242 LHGWVELDPTNDL
+242 QHDWVELDPTNNL
-255 IAGQSHAVI
+255 IAAQSHAVI
-264 ACGRDYGD
+264 ACGRDYAD
-272 VAPLCGVIQGGGSH
+272 VAPLRGVIQGGGSH
-286 TLSVAVSVTPE
+286 TLSVAVSVVPE
-297 GEHAML
+297 GETPVEP
-303 SGPPRPAS
+303 SASAC

>member
-33 QPLTRANQRVEDFRL
+33 QPLSRADQQLEDFRL
-48 DIDPPATRNQPS
+48 DIDPPATRNQAS
-60 LDYFGNHQ
+60 LDYFGNPQ

-73 TTPHHVLTVRAE
+73 TTPHHALTVRAE
-85 SRVRRLAM
+85 SRVRRLA
-93 PAPEPAASPAWED
+93 AATPNPSISPAWES
-106 VRTAMRY
+106 VRAAMRY
-113 QAGQP
+113 RAGQP
-118 WQAAAEFCFPSA
+118 WLPAAEFCFPSA
-130 FVPQHP
+130 FVPLHP
-136 AFQAYAQLEFI
+136 AFQAYAQLEFT
-147 PGRPLLDAAI
+147 PGRPLLEAAI
-157 GLMARIHREFTYAT
+157 GLMARIHHEFTYAT

-234 AWLAVYCP
+234 AWLAVWCP
-242 LHGWVELDPTNDL
+242 QHDWVELDPTNNL
-255 IAGQSHAVI
+255 IAAQSHAVI
-264 ACGRDYGD
+264 ACGRDYAD
-272 VAPLCGVIQGGGSH
+272 VAPLRGVIQGGGSH
-286 TLSVAVSVTPE
+286 TLSVAVSVAPE
-297 GEHAML
+297 GENAV
-303 SGPPRPAS
+303 GTPG

>member
-33 QPLTRANQRVEDFRL
+33 QPLSRADQQLEDFRL
-48 DIDPPATRNQPS
+48 DIDPPATRNQAS
-60 LDYFGNHQ
+60 LDYFGNPQ

-73 TTPHHVLTVRAE
+73 TTPHHALTVRAE
-85 SRVRRLAM
+85 SRVRRLA
-93 PAPEPAASPAWED
+93 AATPKPSASLAWES
-106 VRTAMRY
+106 VRAAMRY
-113 QAGQP
+113 RAGQP
-118 WQAAAEFCFPSA
+118 WLPAAEFCFPSA
-130 FVPQHP
+130 FVPLHP
-136 AFQAYAQLEFI
+136 AFQAYAQLEFT
-147 PGRPLLDAAI
+147 PGRPLLEAAI
-157 GLMARIHREFTYAT
+157 GLMARIHHEFTYAT

-234 AWLAVYCP
+234 AWLVVWCP
-242 LHGWVELDPTNDL
+242 QHDWVELDPTNNL
-255 IAGQSHAVI
+255 IAAQSHAVI
-264 ACGRDYGD
+264 ACGRDYAD
-272 VAPLCGVIQGGGSH
+272 VAPLRGVIQGGGSH
-286 TLSVAVSVTPE
+286 TLSVAVSVVPE
-297 GEHAML
+297 GET
-303 SGPPRPAS
+303 PVEPPASAC

>member
-33 QPLTRANQRVEDFRL
+33 QPLSRADQQMEDFRL
-48 DIDPPATRNQPS
+48 DIDPPATRNQAS
-60 LDYFGNHQ
+60 LDYFGNPQ

-73 TTPHHVLTVRAE
+73 TTPHHALTVRAE
-85 SRVRRLAM
+85 SRVRRLA
-93 PAPEPAASPAWED
+93 AATPNPSISPAWES
-106 VRTAMRY
+106 VRAAMRY
-113 QAGQP
+113 RAGQP
-118 WQAAAEFCFPSA
+118 WLPAAEFCFPSA
-130 FVPQHP
+130 FVPLHP
-136 AFQAYAQLEFI
+136 AFQAYAQLEFT
-147 PGRPLLDAAI
+147 PGRPLLEAAI
-157 GLMARIHREFTYAT
+157 GLMARIHHEFTYAT

-234 AWLAVYCP
+234 AWLAVWCP
-242 LHGWVELDPTNDL
+242 QHDWVELDPTNNL
-255 IAGQSHAVI
+255 IAAQSHAVI
-264 ACGRDYGD
+264 ACGRDYAD
-272 VAPLCGVIQGGGSH
+272 VAPLRGVIQGGGSH
-286 TLSVAVSVTPE
+286 TLSVAVSVAPE
-297 GEHAML
+297 GETPVEP
-303 SGPPRPAS
+303 SASAC

>member
-33 QPLTRANQRVEDFRL
+33 QPLSRADQQLEDFRL
-48 DIDPPATRNQPS
+48 DIDPPATRNQAS
-60 LDYFGNHQ
+60 LDYFGNPQ

-73 TTPHHVLTVRAE
+73 TTPHHALTVRAE
-85 SRVRRLAM
+85 SRVRRLA
-93 PAPEPAASPAWED
+93 AATPEPSASPAWES
-106 VRTAMRY
+106 VRAAMRY
-113 QAGQP
+113 RAGQP
-118 WQAAAEFCFPSA
+118 WLPAAEFCFPSA
-130 FVPQHP
+130 FVPLHP
-136 AFQAYAQLEFI
+136 AFQAYAQLEFT
-147 PGRPLLDAAI
+147 PGRPLLEAAI
-157 GLMARIHREFTYAT
+157 GLMARIHHEFTYAT

-234 AWLAVYCP
+234 AWLAVWCP
-242 LHGWVELDPTNDL
+242 QHDWVELDPTNNL
-255 IAGQSHAVI
+255 IAAQSHAVI
-264 ACGRDYGD
+264 ACGRDYAD
-272 VAPLCGVIQGGGSH
+272 VAPLRGVIQGGGSH
-286 TLSVAVSVTPE
+286 TLSVAVSVVPE
-297 GEHAML
+297 GEAVFTP
-303 SGPPRPAS
+303 SVADQD